1 MYSYDK
7 HHPLE
12 DPVFITK
19 TQYNVC
25 QYSIAAT
32 LVIGAVYLVK
42 LLL

>member
-19 TQYNVC
+19 AQYNFC
-25 QYSIAAT
+25 QISITAT